1 MVVHD
6 EALLPPEG
14 IPRPSAMK
22 ILLASPRGFC
32 AGVNMAIETL
42 ETAIR
47 LHGTPLYV
55 FHEIVH
61 NKHVVDRFVREGVVF
76 VDTVEEVPEG
86 AVLLFSAH
94 GVAPDVRRVAEARRL
109 RAIDATCPLVTKV
122 HLEAI
127 KYAGQ
132 GYRILLI
139 GHEGHDEV
147 IGTIGQA
154 PAAFTL
160 VETPDGVDALP
171 FGPADKLAYLTQTT
185 LSVDD
190 ASRIINRL
198 KERFP
203 QIVGPPKDDI
213 CYATQNRQEAV
224 RLLSEGADLVIVL
237 GSQNSSNS
245 QRLAELARER
255 GIAAH
260 LIDGAGEID
269 PAWFR
274 GDETV
279 VITAGASAPE
289 SVVQDCISWLR
300 SRYAAEVEERSI
312 REENVYFPLPKELR
326 SAATAARLPMA

>member
-1 MVVHD
+1 
-6 EALLPPEG
+6 
-14 IPRPSAMK
+14 MK

-47 LHGTPLYV
+47 LYGTPVYV
-55 FHEIVH
+55 YHEIVH
-61 NKHVVDRFVREGVVF
+61 NKHVVDRFVREGAVF
-76 VDTVEEVPEG
+76 VDAVEDVPAG

-94 GVAPDVRRVAEARRL
+94 GVAPEVRRVSAERRL

-127 KYAGQ
+127 KYAKA
-132 GYRILLI
+132 GYRIVLI

-147 IGTIGQA
+147 IGTMGQA
-154 PAAFTL
+154 PEAFTL
-160 VETPDGVDALP
+160 VDSTDEVDALP
-171 FGPADKLAYLTQTT
+171 FGSTDKLAYLTQTT

-190 ASRIINRL
+190 ASRIIHRL

-224 RLLSEGADLVIVL
+224 RLLSEGADIVIVL

-245 QRLAELARER
+245 QRLAELAREN
-255 GIAAH
+255 GIVAH
-260 LIDGAGEID
+260 LIDGADEID
-269 PAWFR
+269 PAWFT
-274 GDETV
+274 GQETV

-289 SVVQDCISWLR
+289 SVVQDCVCWLR
-300 SRYAAEVEERSI
+300 ERYGAAVEERTI
-312 REENVYFPLPKELR
+312 REEEVYFPLPKELR
-326 SAATAARLPMA
+326 SAVAAVRLPMA